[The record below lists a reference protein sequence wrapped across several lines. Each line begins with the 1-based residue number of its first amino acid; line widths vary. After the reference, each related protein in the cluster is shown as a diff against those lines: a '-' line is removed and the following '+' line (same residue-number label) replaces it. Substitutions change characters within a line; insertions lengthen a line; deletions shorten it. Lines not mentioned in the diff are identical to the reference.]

1 MDCSLLHSDLAAK
14 LVTTL
19 MALYYDLAA
28 FVAEALGQAGKKWD
42 WGEVLPSG
50 MGEEELASA
59 LSIKL
64 QVVAKI
70 MVVVVVV
77 GAGGGEERDREGGP
91 KCK

>member
-1 MDCSLLHSDLAAK
+1 M
-14 LVTTL
+14 
-19 MALYYDLAA
+19 
-28 FVAEALGQAGKKWD
+28 AEALGQAGKKWD

-70 MVVVVVV
+70 MVVVV

>member
-19 MALYYDLAA
+19 MAMYYDLAA

-50 MGEEELASA
+50 MGEEEFASA

>member
-1 MDCSLLHSDLAAK
+1 M
-14 LVTTL
+14 
-19 MALYYDLAA
+19 
-28 FVAEALGQAGKKWD
+28 AEALGQAGKKWD
-42 WGEVLPSG
+42 WGEVLSSG

-70 MVVVVVV
+70 MVVVVV